1 MTKKLLLPEYVR
13 TLLQRRYAN
22 QQKSWL
28 IGEGQWPLSVAL
40 GLPTEKD
47 VTADPT
53 GVRRWVQAWGDW
65 SSGGSV
71 SWMSRQWGRLGT
83 QQLPASLALATPRE
97 VAAAVGDI
105 SRWEQVEL
113 RYQSITGR
121 WPQLSGPAVVGKL
134 FNVLAEYDDADFR
147 RLFALLDWLER
158 NPASGLMVR
167 QLPVE
172 GLDTKWLEKR
182 KGLVADLV
190 RQLRSDILEGDF
202 YSVCGLRRQ
211 PNRARL
217 RILCPMLR
225 RSVGGLCDLEAPTE
239 ELATLNLVPSTVLIV
254 ENLETGLALPDLPG
268 VVAFMGLGNAVSTLA
283 QLPWIREARGIY
295 WGDIDT
301 HGFAILNAARGV
313 MPAVASLLMDEH
325 TLMAYRRLC
334 VEEPVQSSLREL
346 PLLTESE
353 RSVFEG
359 LITGRWGPR
368 LRLEQERIP
377 WDYALW
383 KIRTAAYPMG
393 AVEGS

>member
-1 MTKKLLLPEYVR
+1 MTKKLLFPEDVR

-97 VAAAVGDI
+97 VAVVVGDA
-105 SRWEQVEL
+105 SRWERVEL
-113 RYQSITGR
+113 RYQNITAR
-121 WPQLSGPAVVGKL
+121 WPQLSGPGVVAKL

-147 RLFALLDWLER
+147 RLFALLDWLES

-190 RQLRSDILEGDF
+190 RQLRSDIPEGDF
-202 YSVCGLRRQ
+202 YSICGLRRQ
-211 PNRARL
+211 PNRVRL
-217 RILCPMLR
+217 RVLCPTLR

-239 ELATLNLVPSTVLIV
+239 ELAALNLVPSTVLIV

-268 VVAFMGLGNAVSTLA
+268 VVAFMRLGNAVSMLS

-325 TLMAYRRLC
+325 TLMAYRRLW
-334 VEEPVQSSLREL
+334 VEEPVQTSLREL

-353 RSVFEG
+353 RTVFEG

-377 WDYALW
+377 WDYALGQ
-383 KIRTAAYPMG
+383 IRTATYPMA
-393 AVEGS
+393 AVEDS

>member
-1 MTKKLLLPEYVR
+1 MTKKLLFPEDVR

-53 GVRRWVQAWGDW
+53 GVRRWVQAWTDW
-65 SSGGSV
+65 PSGGSV

-97 VAAAVGDI
+97 VAVVVGDA
-105 SRWEQVEL
+105 SRWEQVQL
-113 RYQSITGR
+113 RYQSITAR

-134 FNVLAEYDDADFR
+134 FNVLAEYEDSDFL
-147 RLFALLDWLER
+147 RLFALLDWLES
-158 NPASGLMVR
+158 NPASGLLVR

-182 KGLVADLV
+182 KGLVADLI
-190 RQLRSDILEGDF
+190 RQLRSDIPEGDF
-202 YSVCGLRRQ
+202 YCVCGLRRQ
-211 PNRARL
+211 PNRVRL
-217 RILCPMLR
+217 RVLCPTLR
-225 RSVGGLCDLEAPTE
+225 HSVGGLCDLEAPTE

-268 VVAFMGLGNAVSTLA
+268 VVAFMGLGNAVGTLS

-334 VEEPVQSSLREL
+334 VEEPVQTSLREL

-353 RSVFEG
+353 RTVFEG

-377 WDYALW
+377 WDYALGQ
-383 KIRTAAYPMG
+383 IRTATYPMA